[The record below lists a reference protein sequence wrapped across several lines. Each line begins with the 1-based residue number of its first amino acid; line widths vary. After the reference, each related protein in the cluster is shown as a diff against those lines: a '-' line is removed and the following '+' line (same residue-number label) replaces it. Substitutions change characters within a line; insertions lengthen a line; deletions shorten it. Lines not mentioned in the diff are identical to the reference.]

1 MTNRL
6 ENLTAALVHLEDLDA
21 LERIGLEMRSVSASI
36 PRPSGAALRAVEA
49 AALLVVQAAN
59 SLPRRGGSEP
69 VPVARLLSLRVGN
82 AETRAVISVTISH
95 RNTPGNRHTPTESAD
110 SNSVTSVDSRQD
122 GHQVQEVEGAM
133 AQAEAEVAILRAEV
147 AMARAEAEAEVAEVA
162 EVVEVTAATWARA
175 RGRTQKRKAVH

>member
-21 LERIGLEMRSVSASI
+21 LEEIGLGMRSVSAST

-59 SLPRRGGSEP
+59 SLPRRGGLGP

-95 RNTPGNRHTPTESAD
+95 RNTPVNHHIPTESAG
-110 SNSVTSVDSRQD
+110 SNSETSVDSRQED
-122 GHQVQEVEGAM
+122 HQALEVERAM
-133 AQAEAEVAILRAEV
+133 ELAEAEVAALRAEV
-147 AMARAEAEAEVAEVA
+147 AMARAEDAAEVA
-162 EVVEVTAATWARA
+162 EVVEVMAATWARA